1 MDIMAKW
8 ERSGCCS
15 VDPWTRQDGQ
25 RLLLVGGG
33 RYAVRED
40 LSGRLIAITK
50 NDMIV
55 GRDERRVARLLSAKA
70 KEFSQTLALY
80 MLVDRKDVI
89 GKGASIKARR
99 TRKRRCQC
107 YVVDG
112 KIVKPPPFVTYKTG
126 AGLLYRQ
133 LEMDE

>member
-1 MDIMAKW
+1 MDVMARW
-8 ERSGCCS
+8 EQSGTL
-15 VDPWTRQDGQ
+15 DPWTRQDGQ
-25 RLLLVGGG
+25 RLLLVGDG
-33 RYAVRED
+33 RYAIRED
-40 LSGRLIAITK
+40 LSGRLIGITTD
-50 NDMIV
+50 DMIV
-55 GRDERRVARLLSAKA
+55 GLDERRLARALSAKA
-70 KEFSQTLALY
+70 KEFSQTLALH

-107 YVVDG
+107 CVVDG

-133 LEMDE
+133 REMDE